1 MTLKIE
7 QVKLKSLEFDA
18 KNARKHSEANL
29 SAIQASLAEFGQR
42 KPIVVDRQGVVV
54 AGNGTMAAAQ
64 ALGWDTIAA
73 VRVPEDWSEDK
84 IKAFAL
90 ADNRVAE
97 LAEWDEAVVMEQAG
111 ELMAA
116 GFKLEDFGFTDAD
129 IGVFDVE
136 EVEPPSL
143 EAGGKGDMEQ
153 ITFTLH
159 TEQAEVVRQAI
170 ANAKLNEQIDSELN
184 ANGNANA
191 IAFICG
197 WYNDGR
203 V

>member
-1 MTLKIE
+1 MKLEKLKIS
-7 QVKLKSLEFDA
+7 QLTPDPA
-18 KNARKHSEANL
+18 NARRHGDSNL
-29 SAIQASLAEFGQR
+29 SAIAASLEQFGQR
-42 KPIVVDRQGVVV
+42 KPIVVSKDNIVV
-54 AGNGTMAAAQ
+54 AGNGTMRAAQ
-64 ALGWDTIAA
+64 SLGWELIDA
-73 VRVPEDWSEDK
+73 VRVPADWSEAK

-97 LAEWDEAVVMEQAG
+97 LAEWDTSVLMEQAG
-111 ELMAA
+111 ELMAE

-129 IGVFDVE
+129 LGVFDVQ
-136 EVEPPSL
+136 EVEPPKL

-159 TEQAEVVRQAI
+159 TEQAELVRQAI
-170 ANAKLNEQIDSELN
+170 ANAKLNEDIGSELN
-184 ANGNANA
+184 DNGNANA
-191 IAFICG
+191 LAFICE